1 MTVPPDTAPGTR
13 PPGGGLRTTSPVAG
27 LARRRLGPAGVLAQ
41 SVSATAPAAAMAT
54 SPALVMGAGGGPPSA
69 LAYLAATVVVLLV
82 SSCVAQFSRRMV
94 APGSLYSF
102 TAKGLGG
109 SAALVSGGSLVVGY
123 GFLVAGALTGAALS
137 AVALL
142 APLVGPGP
150 VPTALAVVLGG
161 VLVVGFALRG
171 VGISARLALA
181 LEVGSIGVV
190 GAVLVLLVTRTAG
203 SLDGSRLLAGA
214 VGGGWDPFGGGA
226 EGVLLAVTAFVGFES
241 ACAVGAEARRPFVVV
256 PRAVR
261 WTALGAGSLYVLS
274 SAAQGIVFAAAPA
287 GGGPLPLVSVAVERA
302 GPVAAAALELGVL
315 ASFLGCATGSLTA
328 LVRLLFSMGREGVL
342 PASLGRT
349 GARGT
354 PSTALLPAGAA
365 AVAVPVAALAI
376 GVAGQDALRGLL
388 VVGTCGYLAGYVLL
402 CVATPVFL
410 HRIGEL
416 TGPAVVVAAVAT
428 AGLTGVLAACAAW
441 AVAAGGGWVLTAVGL
456 LAATVAGA
464 VVLRV
469 RRPAV
474 VARVGLYDET
484 RRQDVLGGRG

>member
-1 MTVPPDTAPGTR
+1 
-13 PPGGGLRTTSPVAG
+13 
-27 LARRRLGPAGVLAQ
+27 
-41 SVSATAPAAAMAT
+41 
-54 SPALVMGAGGGPPSA
+54 
-69 LAYLAATVVVLLV
+69 
-82 SSCVAQFSRRMV
+82 
-94 APGSLYSF
+94 
-102 TAKGLGG
+102 
-109 SAALVSGGSLVVGY
+109 
-123 GFLVAGALTGAALS
+123 
-137 AVALL
+137 
-142 APLVGPGP
+142 
-150 VPTALAVVLGG
+150 
-161 VLVVGFALRG
+161 
-171 VGISARLALA
+171 
-181 LEVGSIGVV
+181 
-190 GAVLVLLVTRTAG
+190 
-203 SLDGSRLLAGA
+203 
-214 VGGGWDPFGGGA
+214 
-226 EGVLLAVTAFVGFES
+226 
-241 ACAVGAEARRPFVVV
+241 
-256 PRAVR
+256 
-261 WTALGAGSLYVLS
+261 
-274 SAAQGIVFAAAPA
+274 
-287 GGGPLPLVSVAVERA
+287 
-302 GPVAAAALELGVL
+302 
-315 ASFLGCATGSLTA
+315 

-354 PSTALLPAGAA
+354 PSRALLPAGAA
-365 AVAVPVAALAI
+365 AVAVPVAVLAT